1 MIKLGSFSDFQALQN
16 DMILPLLVGL
26 LTLFILKPVHKYA
39 SKYAKIHVQLS
50 KAVEDEER
58 NNIISDHQVD
68 KVSITINQV
77 TQEMDGQ
84 NNENTIV

>member
-1 MIKLGSFSDFQALQN
+1 MILLQN

-50 KAVEDEER
+50 KMKKE

-68 KVSITINQV
+68 KVSITINQAEDSHDNV